1 MKNKA
6 SSYDI
11 LVLGGGVA
19 ACAMAI
25 AAKNTSPSKKIV
37 VVERKPRLEKSD
49 KFHFRI
55 GETLSPH
62 ATQILQ
68 QLGIWEAFLQLN
80 CKRSYGTSAAWGS
93 SQAHQNEFIYSPF
106 GYGWHLDR
114 VQFDE
119 FMISEAE
126 KRGVEFLFETHLHS
140 FKREQDTW
148 LIKGK
153 NSEKGIEV
161 ECNFV
166 ADATGRKAVFASV
179 QGAKKQVFDKLV
191 GIYQFYKI
199 HSEEKQTTHGTFIES
214 DANGW
219 WYSATLPNDHLVVAY
234 MTDSDL
240 ASQHGFKRP
249 LEFQEILKQSK
260 HTVKRISNAEEIGMP
275 QLAAAHSQTLDKIVG
290 DHWLTLGDATMSF
303 DPLSSLGIYK
313 ALSSSIYGAYAA
325 LDCLKGDPKGIQKYD
340 QIMRAQYQHYLKKRD
355 AHYSEEK
362 RFEGFPF
369 WNRRIKPPHKTNTNQ
384 ITNTTYY
391 ETTNVF

>member
-1 MKNKA
+1 MKNKV

-11 LVLGGGVA
+11 LVLGGGIA

-25 AAKNTSPSKKIV
+25 AAKNTSPSKKIAI
-37 VVERKPRLEKSD
+37 VERKPRFDKND
-49 KFHFRI
+49 KFYLRI

-68 QLGIWEAFLQLN
+68 QLGVWEAFLQLN

-126 KRGVEFLFETHLHS
+126 KRGVEFMFETHVYS
-140 FKREQDTW
+140 FKREHDIW
-148 LIKGK
+148 RIKGK
-153 NSEKGIEV
+153 TSEKNVEV
-161 ECNFV
+161 QCNFV
-166 ADATGRKAVFASV
+166 ADATGRKAVFASN
-179 QGAKKQVFDKLV
+179 QGSKKQVLDKLV

-199 HSEEKQTTHGTFIES
+199 HSEEKKIKQGTFIES

-240 ASQHGFKRP
+240 ATQNAWKNHRC
-249 LEFQEILKQSK
+249 FQELLKQTK
-260 HTVKRISNAEEIGMP
+260 HTQKRLSNTEELGEP
-275 QLAAAHSQTLDKIVG
+275 QLAAAHSQILDEIVG

-313 ALSSSIYGAYAA
+313 ALSGSIYGAYAA
-325 LDCLKGDPKGIQKYD
+325 LDCLKGEPRGLQKYD
-340 QIMRAQYQHYLKKRD
+340 QIMRVQYQNYLKKRD
-355 AHYSEEK
+355 DHYSEEI
-362 RFEGFPF
+362 RFKEFPF
-369 WNRRIKPPHKTNTNQ
+369 WNRRIKQLHKTNMNQ
-384 ITNTTYY
+384 ITNTTNY
-391 ETTNVF
+391 ETIDVL